1 MELELLRKVIAEILN
16 VAPDE
21 VTTETRFVEDLGA
34 DSLDLYQIVMGV
46 EEAFDIELSEEAVSD
61 ITTVQEAIER
71 IRNTCESY

>member
-61 ITTVQEAIER
+61 ITTVQEAIEL

>member
-1 MELELLRKVIAEILN
+1 MELELLQKVIAEILN

-21 VTTETRFVEDLGA
+21 VTPETRFVEDLGA

-61 ITTVQEAIER
+61 ITTVQEAIEL
-71 IRNTCESY
+71 IRNTCES

>member
-61 ITTVQEAIER
+61 ITTVQEAIEL
-71 IRNTCESY
+71 IRNTCES